1 MIAKPLAL
9 PPIGLAPGQRIY
21 AIGDVHG
28 QAGQLQ
34 ALQALIEAD
43 LAARPVRR
51 PMLLY
56 IGDLIDRGPDSA
68 GVVQHIL
75 QQRTRPA
82 VTLPTV
88 TLPTVALLGNHE
100 QMLLDILG
108 TPDRARADRR
118 AEHWMGHGG
127 VAALQSWGVPVR
139 APVAEWHAHIPPAHL
154 AFLRSLRPHWQA
166 GACLFVHAG
175 VRPGFSLAVQDRQ
188 DLLYMRE
195 PFLSLQRPAIPGLFV
210 VHGHTP
216 GGAPVLTPWR
226 LCIDSGA
233 GRGGPLTCAILQRD
247 QLRFLQA

>member
-43 LAARPVRR
+43 LAARPVRS

-75 QQRTRPA
+75 QQQ
-82 VTLPTV
+82 TLATV
-88 TLPTVALLGNHE
+88 TLLGNHE

-154 AFLRSLRPHWQA
+154 AFLRSLRLHWQA

-175 VRPGFSLAVQDRQ
+175 VRPGFPLAAQDRQ
-188 DLLYMRE
+188 DLLYIRE
-195 PFLSLQRPAIPGLFV
+195 PFLKHRGPAIPGLFV

-216 GGAPVLTPWR
+216 GGAPVLAPWR